1 MTTTTSSKP
10 RGKNQRERWHRTHT
24 RAGECLF
31 VIWLPHGS
39 LARHHGAVV
48 VSERRDVLET
58 LVAKLGRASLADVS
72 RYRVQAHTFEEG
84 SNVTRLAS
92 FADVDAML

>member
-1 MTTTTSSKP
+1 MATTTTDRP
-10 RGKNQRERWHRTHT
+10 RGKNQRERWYQTHT
-24 RAGECLF
+24 RAGEILF